1 MKRLAAFVLLLAG
14 IGSAYASDGDAER
27 LRAWRAGEK
36 VTEEAVAEYGID
48 RLCTWG
54 EMSRFTAQ
62 GAINAGM
69 KDVTHFETKEAMQR
83 SLMNELD
90 APCMILVKGSRGMH
104 MDSVVDCLTEKDKGS
119 VEHE

>member
-1 MKRLAAFVLLLAG
+1 
-14 IGSAYASDGDAER
+14 
-27 LRAWRAGEK
+27 
-36 VTEEAVAEYGID
+36 
-48 RLCTWG
+48 
-54 EMSRFTAQ
+54 
-62 GAINAGM
+62 
-69 KDVTHFETKEAMQR
+69 MQR